1 MKFFQGWL
9 DKLWELAATRGAE
22 KVLMGVSFTEAIF
35 FPVPPDLLLIPM
47 GLARREKV
55 FRLAFICLAASLVG
69 GIAGYV
75 LGYFFMQVLG
85 FPILKFYGLMDK
97 YALIQ
102 NWYEQYSA
110 WAVALAGLTPIP
122 YKLCTLTAG
131 AFKINWPI
139 FVLAS
144 TLSRGLR
151 FYAIAGLIYW
161 QGERAR
167 YFLEKR
173 FDLILCLTIFLVV
186 LGFLLLKFTQLSE
199 LQKML
204 NLFSRLQNN
213 LEKIFHFPETI

>member
-1 MKFFQGWL
+1 
-9 DKLWELAATRGAE
+9 
-22 KVLMGVSFTEAIF
+22 
-35 FPVPPDLLLIPM
+35 
-47 GLARREKV
+47 
-55 FRLAFICLAASLVG
+55 
-69 GIAGYV
+69 
-75 LGYFFMQVLG
+75 
-85 FPILKFYGLMDK
+85 MDK

-213 LEKIFHFPETI
+213 LEKIFHFPEMI

>member
-1 MKFFQGWL
+1 
-9 DKLWELAATRGAE
+9 
-22 KVLMGVSFTEAIF
+22 
-35 FPVPPDLLLIPM
+35 
-47 GLARREKV
+47 
-55 FRLAFICLAASLVG
+55 
-69 GIAGYV
+69 
-75 LGYFFMQVLG
+75 MQVLG

-131 AFKINWPI
+131 AFKISWPI

-173 FDLILCLTIFLVV
+173 FDLILCLTIFLVI
-186 LGFLLLKFTQLSE
+186 LGFFLLKF
-199 LQKML
+199 
-204 NLFSRLQNN
+204 
-213 LEKIFHFPETI
+213 I

>member
-9 DKLWELAATRGAE
+9 DKLWELSATRGAE

-47 GLARREKV
+47 GLAKREKA

-69 GIAGYV
+69 GIVGYV

-186 LGFLLLKFTQLSE
+186 LGFLLLKF
-199 LQKML
+199 
-204 NLFSRLQNN
+204 
-213 LEKIFHFPETI
+213 I